1 MLRARNIL
9 VALSVAACL
18 PRAAARA
25 EEKADGD
32 TLHPHLK
39 VSTSLGDFTLE
50 LDGEKAPIST
60 INFIQYAE
68 DGFYDGTIFHR
79 VMSNFMIQ
87 GGGFLPSL
95 DQKSEGL
102 RAPIKNEWRNGLK
115 NVKGSIAMARLGRKP
130 DSATAQFFINVVDN
144 PFLDEPRDGAAYAVF
159 GKVVD
164 GMDVVDRIRYTKVDT
179 SPKYGGGRQSVVPV
193 EPVIIKSIKVEG
205 SWNRKTVEAKVKEA
219 AEAEQKEKEARMA
232 EAKKKL
238 TDVIQKAE
246 KETGNKVET
255 TASGL
260 MYADFKVGKGD
271 APKPTDTVE
280 VNYTGWLTD
289 GTKFDSSYD
298 RGMPATFPLNRVVK
312 GWTEGI
318 SSMKP
323 GGKRRLIIPPDLGYG
338 ESGRPPKIPGGAYL
352 IFDVELLSV
361 K

>member
-18 PRAAARA
+18 PRTAAWA
-25 EEKADGD
+25 EEKTDGD
-32 TLHPHLK
+32 TLHPRVK

-95 DQKSEGL
+95 EQKHDGL
-102 RAPIKNEWRNGLK
+102 RPPIKNEWRNGLK

-144 PFLDEPRDGAAYAVF
+144 PFLDEPRDGAGYAVF

-164 GMDVVDRIRYTKVDT
+164 GMDVIDRIRYTKVDT
-179 SPKYGGGRQSVVPV
+179 NPKYGGGRQNVVPV

-205 SWNRKTVEAKVKEA
+205 TWNRKAVEAKV
-219 AEAEQKEKEARMA
+219 EARMA

-238 TDVIQKAE
+238 KDVIEKAE
-246 KETGNKVET
+246 KETGNKVQT

-260 MYADFKVGKGD
+260 MYADFKVGTG
-271 APKPTDTVE
+271 ASPKPTDTVE

-318 SSMKP
+318 SSMKT

-352 IFDVELLSV
+352 VFDVELLSI